1 MPIKREKERR
11 NSIKKVLKNQEKTE
25 FLNSLPIPISVLQE
39 LFHYLDLKLSK
50 NNCDNSLKFTLEFIE
65 DNYLP
70 ENKLI
75 EWFENNGGYC
85 DCEVLAN
92 IEEQINDV

>member
-1 MPIKREKERR
+1 MSIEPEMESR
-11 NSIKKVLKNQEKTE
+11 NAMKKVLKNQEKAE
-25 FLNSLPIPISVLQE
+25 FLNSLPISISVLQE
-39 LFHYLDLKLSK
+39 LFRYIELKLAK
-50 NNCDNSLKFTLEFIE
+50 NNCDNSLKFTLEFTK

-70 ENKLI
+70 EIKLI
-75 EWFENNGGYC
+75 EWLEYNGGYC